1 MPLLLVLTKN
11 TAHSGTGDRW
21 TDSTLWPLCHLPTLN
36 TSKMTLGHFTVK
48 CNLFLGGLLSIFSFF
63 NVKMHECFIFLRV
76 IISSRKRD
84 YRLKCIKGSI
94 YILYYISL
102 IYLNPDIYSLIWG
115 FISINLHTWL
125 VFISF
130 PHPES
135 QKKSLNALKFVSRL
149 E

>member
-21 TDSTLWPLCHLPTLN
+21 TDSSLWPLCHLPTLN

-48 CNLFLGGLLSIFSFF
+48 CNLFSVPFSASLMSKCMSVSFFSF
-63 NVKMHECFIFLRV
+63 